1 MKFRNII
8 VSLKC
13 RNQEKKNWE
22 IPIKIVSLVKMVLR
36 FKESTSKKK
45 LNIEVVIYPFKKILD
60 LKNHIKK
67 K

>member
-22 IPIKIVSLVKMVLR
+22 IPIKIVSLVKNG
-36 FKESTSKKK
+36 F
-45 LNIEVVIYPFKKILD
+45 EV
-60 LKNHIKK
+60 
-67 K
+67 

>member
-36 FKESTSKKK
+36 FKESTSKK
-45 LNIEVVIYPFKKILD
+45 I
-60 LKNHIKK
+60 
-67 K
+67 

>member
-22 IPIKIVSLVKMVLR
+22 IPIKNSIFGKNG
-36 FKESTSKKK
+36 F
-45 LNIEVVIYPFKKILD
+45 EV
-60 LKNHIKK
+60 
-67 K
+67 

>member
-13 RNQEKKNWE
+13 RNQEKNWE

-36 FKESTSKKK
+36 FKESTSKKFEYRSRNLSLQK
-45 LNIEVVIYPFKKILD
+45 RFLTSKTI
-60 LKNHIKK
+60 
-67 K
+67 